1 MSKRC
6 SLEGA
11 NVDSRA
17 VDAERGEE
25 RFHDDWRASDD
36 QAADDRQL
44 ASISVAAANGEAAAD
59 HANGAEDKP
68 NQHDDAHRFAR
79 ALGEAA
85 AGSLS
90 EDGKELFCEKCFHV
104 VTFLPHHC
112 AHAAPTRERPCDACA
127 GILRSMNAL
136 NISAERLEH
145 LRHLEA
151 HLCEQ
156 IRGQDHV
163 IPRIVAAL
171 HRGELGLTTS
181 TRPRGSFLFLG
192 PTGVG
197 KTETTIAF
205 THYLLGSE
213 KLFRF
218 DMSEYQTQESVA
230 VLIGGRVGEVGL
242 LGLARSKSATGTL
255 LFDEIEKAHPRVLDL
270 FLQILDAA
278 RVTMASGDTLDLSG
292 FYVVFTSNIA
302 ASEILTLQHSSFT
315 TMERHVLA
323 KAQRTLRPELYARIA
338 EKLVFNRLS
347 YDVQMEIARF
357 HIARELSFLRDKGFH
372 LIAGSQVIS
381 FVMQRG
387 FHPRLGARPLRDA
400 IEKHLRGAIADATFA
415 EVRCSTLEFVVCAN
429 ELVVQAL

>member
-1 MSKRC
+1 
-6 SLEGA
+6 
-11 NVDSRA
+11 
-17 VDAERGEE
+17 
-25 RFHDDWRASDD
+25 
-36 QAADDRQL
+36 
-44 ASISVAAANGEAAAD
+44 
-59 HANGAEDKP
+59 
-68 NQHDDAHRFAR
+68 
-79 ALGEAA
+79 
-85 AGSLS
+85 
-90 EDGKELFCEKCFHV
+90 
-104 VTFLPHHC
+104 
-112 AHAAPTRERPCDACA
+112 
-127 GILRSMNAL
+127 MNAP

-151 HLCEQ
+151 HLCER

-163 IPRIVAAL
+163 IPRVVAAL
-171 HRGELGLTTS
+171 HCGELGLTTS
-181 TRPRGSFLFLG
+181 ARPRGSFLLLG

-197 KTETTIAF
+197 KTELSIAF
-205 THYLLGSE
+205 TDYLVGND

-218 DMSEYQTQESVA
+218 DMSEYQTQESLA

-242 LGLARSKSATGTL
+242 LGLARAKSDTGTL

-278 RVTMASGDTLDLSG
+278 RVTMASGETLDLSG

-302 ASEILTLQHSSFT
+302 ASEILGLQHSSFT

-338 EKLVFNRLS
+338 EKLVFNRLT

-357 HIARELSFLRDKGFH
+357 RIDRELSFLRDKGFH
-372 LIAGSQVIS
+372 LTASKELVA

-400 IEKHLRGAIADATFA
+400 IEKHLRGAVVAATLA
-415 EVRCSTLEFVVCAN
+415 EVRSRHLEFVVCGS
-429 ELVVQAL
+429 ELIVRPCGASRPNTESCERLT